1 MSIRLKR
8 MVPMNSGTERIEETA
23 GDEATQSVRAM
34 AGEVTEQLSRFG
46 NNVDSLARIMM
57 QAGLITT
64 PIESIEKASATPEPP
79 RDTALAAVIR
89 DANTDARMSNNRI
102 EELLGT
108 LERELL

>member
-1 MSIRLKR
+1 
-8 MVPMNSGTERIEETA
+8 
-23 GDEATQSVRAM
+23 
-34 AGEVTEQLSRFG
+34 
-46 NNVDSLARIMM
+46 M

-64 PIESIEKASATPEPP
+64 PTESIEKARATPEPP
-79 RDTALAAVIR
+79 RDTAWAAVIR